1 MQKKRLEIKHYRDK
15 ELARFSPGLF
25 PLKKT
30 ANIVDGRIMLRRNFV
45 RDNVNGNMLRERTG
59 QIYTEMIPFDFSLL
73 EKNKSYRFFS

>member
-45 RDNVNGNMLRERTG
+45 RDNVNGNMLRERTVVKF
-59 QIYTEMIPFDFSLL
+59 TL
-73 EKNKSYRFFS
+73 K

>member
-15 ELARFSPGLF
+15 ELARFNPGLF

-45 RDNVNGNMLRERTG
+45 RDNVNGNMLRERRVVKFT
-59 QIYTEMIPFDFSLL
+59 L
-73 EKNKSYRFFS
+73 K